1 MNIYIL
7 IIFIPL
13 IFILCAQCGLFIGG
27 NKLKKSQNE
36 IKLEKNIKLY
46 EKKIDKLKLDLTKIN
61 EQEKINIL
69 LKEIDKNT
77 IVKNDYLIQ
86 LNQLK
91 ISKLKG
97 GNKCSKEFKII
108 TKQKD
113 KIISLKDKVQKIKM
127 ELKTEKSIK
136 KDLQKKNQKAGRKL
150 KKARQN
156 IDILN
161 NPLSVFSNLIS

>member
-1 MNIYIL
+1 MD
-7 IIFIPL
+7 
-13 IFILCAQCGLFIGG
+13 G
-27 NKLKKSQNE
+27 
-36 IKLEKNIKLY
+36 
-46 EKKIDKLKLDLTKIN
+46 T
-61 EQEKINIL
+61 
-69 LKEIDKNT
+69 
-77 IVKNDYLIQ
+77 
-86 LNQLK
+86 
-91 ISKLKG
+91 
-97 GNKCSKEFKII
+97 I

-161 NPLSVFSNLIS
+161 NYY